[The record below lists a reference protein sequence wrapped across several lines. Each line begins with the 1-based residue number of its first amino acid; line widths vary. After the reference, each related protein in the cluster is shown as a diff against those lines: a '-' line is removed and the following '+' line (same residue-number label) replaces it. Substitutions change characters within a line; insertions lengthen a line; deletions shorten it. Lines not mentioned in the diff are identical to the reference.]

1 MCSFQP
7 FIMYT
12 TSNNGHFNIPDKT
25 AIIIMMEQPTSDE
38 KFYRLSCCIDRFHFE
53 RLANTI
59 LLHCIVFN
67 VENTFYL
74 YTNTKGL
81 YTDKSL
87 NRKENRRS
95 KQTA

>member
-1 MCSFQP
+1 
-7 FIMYT
+7 
-12 TSNNGHFNIPDKT
+12 
-25 AIIIMMEQPTSDE
+25 MMEQPTSDE
-38 KFYRLSCCIDRFHFE
+38 KLYRLSCCIDRFHFE
-53 RLANTI
+53 RLANTYS
-59 LLHCIVFN
+59 
-67 VENTFYL
+67 TQFYYTVLCLMLEIHSTL